1 MVGTMPASTPVTP
14 HALLHRVHWIDTGM
28 NPRRLSSEEFTRVFS
43 GFYTPTCAPA
53 SVEAMAWVLQ
63 NKVVPGAVISH
74 STAAL
79 LRGIPLPPQLEDG
92 VGLLSGVRYLGG
104 GSVLTSP
111 FIPEDGELDDRP
123 RSTAPTRSPDQ
134 PLKLPLIHA
143 TAHPRG
149 TYRVAHG
156 AQLHRR
162 ELPVP
167 ATVLGRLLVSPPLE
181 ILLELATLLPVW
193 DLVAAVDAVVGP
205 ASRTPSLS
213 LADVRAFASN
223 TTGRPGVAILRKA
236 ASLARER
243 VESPGETYVRLLV
256 TAAGFPEPTP
266 NLPTIHPDTGQERR
280 IDNAYEHI
288 RLGLEYDGSWRSK
301 SKQQWQSDEERRNEL
316 ASYGW
321 TLSRQTGQD
330 VRQPL
335 SFLLRLRTV
344 FDMLGVGRAAP
355 AVDHIR
361 SFANSLS
368 TADLSLQWSTR
379 RPASTSRR
387 LEKKT
392 GRFRTRI

>member
-1 MVGTMPASTPVTP
+1 MFP
-14 HALLHRVHWIDTGM
+14 
-28 NPRRLSSEEFTRVFS
+28 

-79 LRGIPLPPQLEDG
+79 LRRIPLPPQLEDG

-104 GSVLTSP
+104 HSVLTSP
-111 FIPEDGELDDRP
+111 FIPDDGELDERP
-123 RSTAPTRSPDQ
+123 RLMAPTRSLAH
-134 PLKLPLIHA
+134 PLKLPLIHG
-143 TAHPRG
+143 TVHPRG
-149 TYRVAHG
+149 TSRVARG

-162 ELPVP
+162 ESPVP

-205 ASRTPSLS
+205 ASRIPGIAM
-213 LADVRAFASN
+213 ADVRDFAMN
-223 TTGRPGVAILRKA
+223 TTGRPGIATLRKA
-236 ASLARER
+236 VSLARER

-266 NLPTIHPDTGQERR
+266 NLTTVHPDSGQERR

-288 RLGLEYDGSWRSK
+288 RLGLEYDGGWRHRSQ
-301 SKQQWQSDEERRNEL
+301 QQWRSDEERRNEL

-335 SFLLRLRTV
+335 GFLLRLRTV
-344 FDMLGVGRAAP
+344 FDVLGVGSAAP
-355 AVDHIR
+355 TVEHIR
-361 SFANSLS
+361 SFANSLPK
-368 TADLSLQWSTR
+368 TNLSLQWSTR
-379 RPASTSRR
+379 RPSSTSRPS
-387 LEKKT
+387 
-392 GRFRTRI
+392 